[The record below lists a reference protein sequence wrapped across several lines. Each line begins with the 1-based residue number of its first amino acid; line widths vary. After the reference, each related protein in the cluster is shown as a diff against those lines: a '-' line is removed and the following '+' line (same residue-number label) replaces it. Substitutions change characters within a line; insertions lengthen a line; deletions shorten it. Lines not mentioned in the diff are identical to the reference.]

1 MSYQQ
6 ETNFIHQG
14 ADPDPATGAT
24 QPPIY
29 QTASFAHDDPQQLED
44 VFNGKAFGY
53 YYSRV
58 SNPTIDALE
67 KRITGIEQAIGSVV
81 VSSGMAAIAN
91 TILSLAT
98 SGDTI
103 VVGKSL
109 FGSTYYLFE
118 GLIEDSGITVK
129 FVDSANSVEFE
140 NAIDNKTKLI
150 FVEAIG
156 NPKLDIPDL
165 KKLSDIANKQGIPLV
180 VDSTFA
186 TPYLLDAK
194 SCGVHILVYATTKY
208 IAGSGSTIGGVI
220 VDTGL
225 MNWKSYQTKKIQ
237 EASKQYGQFAFL
249 SVAKKVRSNAGSS
262 QSPFNAYLT
271 SLGIDTLALRVKQQ
285 VANATALASFFEEH
299 ATIKA
304 NYPGLTSHPQHNLAK
319 QQLKGFG
326 TMITLRL
333 GSKEKAFKVL
343 KGLKLVHNLV
353 NLGDAKTVAVYPA
366 TTIYRNLTEKQR
378 EEAGVYPDLIR
389 ISVGLEHPADI
400 IADFKQALEG
410 LS

>member
-1 MSYQQ
+1 M
-6 ETNFIHQG
+6 
-14 ADPDPATGAT
+14 
-24 QPPIY
+24 
-29 QTASFAHDDPQQLED
+29 
-44 VFNGKAFGY
+44 
-53 YYSRV
+53 
-58 SNPTIDALE
+58 
-67 KRITGIEQAIGSVV
+67 
-81 VSSGMAAIAN
+81 
-91 TILSLAT
+91 
-98 SGDTI
+98 
-103 VVGKSL
+103 
-109 FGSTYYLFE
+109 
-118 GLIEDSGITVK
+118 
-129 FVDSANSVEFE
+129 
-140 NAIDNKTKLI
+140 
-150 FVEAIG
+150 
-156 NPKLDIPDL
+156 
-165 KKLSDIANKQGIPLV
+165 
-180 VDSTFA
+180 
-186 TPYLLDAK
+186 
-194 SCGVHILVYATTKY
+194 
-208 IAGSGSTIGGVI
+208 
-220 VDTGL
+220 
-225 MNWKSYQTKKIQ
+225 
-237 EASKQYGQFAFL
+237 
-249 SVAKKVRSNAGSS
+249 RSNAGSS

-299 ATIKA
+299 AAIKV

-389 ISVGLEHPADI
+389 ISVGLEHPSDI

>member
-14 ADPDPATGAT
+14 ADPDPTTGST

-91 TILSLAT
+91 TVLSLAT

-237 EASKQYGQFAFL
+237 EASNQYGQFAFL

-285 VANATALASFFEEH
+285 VANATALASFFEEQ
-299 ATIKA
+299 AAIKV

-326 TMITLRL
+326 TIITLRI

-343 KGLKLVHNLV
+343 KKLKLVHNLV

>member
-1 MSYQQ
+1 MSQ
-6 ETNFIHQG
+6 
-14 ADPDPATGAT
+14 
-24 QPPIY
+24 
-29 QTASFAHDDPQQLED
+29 
-44 VFNGKAFGY
+44 
-53 YYSRV
+53 
-58 SNPTIDALE
+58 
-67 KRITGIEQAIGSVV
+67 
-81 VSSGMAAIAN
+81 
-91 TILSLAT
+91 
-98 SGDTI
+98 
-103 VVGKSL
+103 
-109 FGSTYYLFE
+109 
-118 GLIEDSGITVK
+118 
-129 FVDSANSVEFE
+129 
-140 NAIDNKTKLI
+140 
-150 FVEAIG
+150 
-156 NPKLDIPDL
+156 KLDIPDL

-343 KGLKLVHNLV
+343 KKLKLVHNLV